1 MNIFILKT
9 KYILASDG
17 LCIRVHARE
26 EIVHTEVG
34 HGDTQEGKG
43 DVDVIHQRLAEDR

>member
-1 MNIFILKT
+1 M
-9 KYILASDG
+9 
-17 LCIRVHARE
+17 HARE

-43 DVDVIHQRLAEDR
+43 DVGLVHEADIRQVAYSRKSNKNESTFMCS